1 MKGITRKSLVG
12 FMSLCLVMAFTFS
25 YFVPVS
31 AHDANVGE
39 KSKATE
45 KAKPQK
51 ANGTFNP
58 IKVTVRLEDVNK
70 TMLEPVDVTIDK
82 PFVEKGNGYWSD
94 AEFDKPVA
102 FLALQKA
109 AEKLGLNTN
118 DKEQFDCG
126 EGGKGWI
133 AKIGSGWEGQGF
145 RIIINNKNSDQGIG
159 TLELKDG
166 DKLLFVSSDFS
177 DWSSPIAYF
186 DKSRYDDVKA
196 GDKVK
201 FKLLQNT
208 ESATGDP
215 MEGATLEINGKILG
229 TYKTDSNGEV
239 EYTFKEK
246 GEYHIS
252 ATGDID
258 GKKFVRPYAKVVV
271 TGENTQDDKFD
282 VEFITG
288 DGFPKVATEKI
299 HKGEPVPKPKMDEQV
314 TVKGQLYRFKGW
326 YKDDQFETEWDF
338 AKDKITK
345 NTKIYAKYEK
355 VPKRT
360 VKFKLAENYDGVK
373 VPNDVIV
380 NDGDKVT
387 HGDIKYPGKDVYYLD
402 KTVYPFG
409 YAFDN
414 FYADKE
420 CKTRWQLNTPITSD
434 QTVYIKWIKDRYFP
448 RYKVIAAP
456 GGKELPEEMK
466 KILEKKSSTSYSGYT
481 RGENMVYWKELSAY
495 TYGDDSHT
503 FTGKEEGVWKTKNLK
518 LGKYVEELPETGEI
532 KPEDVTIT
540 HEVEFV
546 PVYWVDFDV
555 DGASIKDNLKRQ
567 SRYYDKG
574 DKVNRSLTESEG
586 DLPERKGYRFVG
598 WYKDAKRTQRWD
610 FENDTIQADTTLY
623 AKMIQVN
630 NDTPKY
636 KVEFVLNGGK
646 PTAQSKDK
654 VKPLVLN
661 EGQKIPNEPTYDDV
675 KRPGYYFAGWY
686 RDSEFKDKWNF
697 YYDRVS
703 ADFGGKLYAKWA
715 RAVNYQPE
723 FFNVEFKDPNGKE
736 IATKQ
741 RIEIGD
747 FLAKPKYDENKYTL
761 KKGWYK
767 DKEMTE
773 KWDFKEDV
781 VSKDMTLYGE
791 VEEKPNPDPGT
802 KPNPGE
808 KPNPDPGTKPDPGE
822 KPSVDKLQV
831 VTDGN
836 NSSVV
841 ATGNKVVYTK
851 GVSDKAVY
859 RIKGKNLTVDDLI
872 SIQVDG
878 KYVSRENYVAETG
891 SIVITFNKSYMD
903 SLSVGRHEVKFNTT
917 KGIAK
922 AEIVVKEKSQ
932 TNSNSNMSNEKTA
945 KTGDATD
952 LMSIAGIFAIAA
964 GAFMYLRK
972 RNF

>member
-126 EGGKGWI
+126 EGGKGLI
-133 AKIGSGWEGQGF
+133 SKLGSGWESEDF
-145 RIIINNKNSDQGIG
+145 KLIVNNKTADDGIG
-159 TLELKDG
+159 KQVLNAG
-166 DKLLFVSSDFS
+166 DEVLITSYDQFS
-177 DWSSPIAYF
+177 DPIAFFEQKLYEN
-186 DKSRYDDVKA
+186 VKT
-196 GDKVK
+196 GDTVK
-201 FKLLQNT
+201 FKLLYRD
-208 ESATGDP
+208 AFGGDDNP
-215 MEGATLEINGKILG
+215 ADDATLEIDGKPL
-229 TYKTDSNGEV
+229 TSYKTNSDGEV

-246 GEYHIS
+246 GVYHIS
-252 ATGDID
+252 ATGEIN
-258 GKKFVRPYAKVVV
+258 GSKFIRPYAKVIVK
-271 TGENTQDDKFD
+271 GADPKDDKFD

-326 YKDDQFETEWDF
+326 YKDEQFKTKWDF
-338 AKDKITK
+338 AKDKITE

-360 VKFKLAENYDGVK
+360 VKFKLVENYDGVA

-380 NDGDKVT
+380 NDGDKVI
-387 HGDIKYPGKDVYYLD
+387 HNDIKYPGKDVYYAD

-409 YAFDN
+409 YAFDG

-420 CKTRWQLNTPITSD
+420 CKTKWQLNTPITSD

-448 RYKVIAAP
+448 KYKVIAVP
-456 GGKELPEEMK
+456 GGKELPDEMRE
-466 KILEKKSSTSYSGYT
+466 ILENKPSTSYSGYT
-481 RGENMVYWKELSAY
+481 RGETMVYWKDLSAY

-518 LGKYVEELPETGEI
+518 LGKYVERLPETGEI

-574 DKVNRSLTESEG
+574 DKVNRALTESEE

-630 NDTPKY
+630 SDTPLY

-791 VEEKPNPDPGT
+791 VEDDPGT